1 MQQYSLLDKLI
12 ICLDKALHLTQGP
25 PHACRPNPADSMHEA
40 DLTPQERRH
49 AAGLM
54 RINHV
59 GEVCAQALY
68 QGQALTAR
76 AIEIEEKLQHAA
88 REEIDHLAWCQQ
100 RLTELNAR
108 PSYLNPFWYLGAW
121 LMGMCAGMI
130 SDRTSLGFLAETEQQ
145 VAAHLATHLEK
156 LPLQDKKS
164 RAIVAQMRLEELQHA
179 HTAEQ
184 AGAVELPIFVRRS
197 MHFLAQFMKWWAYR
211 F

>member
-1 MQQYSLLDKLI
+1 MQHYSFLDKII
-12 ICLDKALHLTQGP
+12 ICFDKTWHLTQKGP
-25 PHACRPNPADSMHEA
+25 RACRPNPADQVSEA
-40 DLTPQERRH
+40 DLNPRERRH

-76 AIEIEEKLQHAA
+76 SIEIEKKLQHAA
-88 REEIDHLAWCQQ
+88 LEEIDHLAWCQQ

-108 PSYLNPFWYLGAW
+108 PSYLNPFWYFGSW
-121 LMGMCAGMI
+121 LMGVLAGTI
-130 SDRTSLGFLAETEQQ
+130 SDRISLGFLAETEQQ

-164 RAIVAQMRLEELQHA
+164 RAIVTQMRLEELQHA

-184 AGAVELPIFVRRS
+184 AGAAVLPIFVRRS
-197 MHFLAQFMKWWAYR
+197 MHFLAELMKWWAYR
-211 F
+211 I